1 MTFDRFSKSFVTAVE
16 AFKVWPS
23 KGFSKELL
31 WRSDTKSLKKVF
43 RSSKNDSEWFQIVLG
58 NFFGKWK
65 FKKFLIVFRI
75 FWSLLIVFQ
84 SPWSFLITLIT
95 FDRFRFSWSFLIF
108 FEEFQVFSI
117 VSDRLW
123 SVWRSLDRFVNK
135 RNCEKVCFLIVLG
148 RCILGRFLVEVW
160 IFLAFFLKGW
170 LGFVHEFFSF
180 PRLEILRL
188 DSFSESLEFFTFF
201 VRAVCNSSRS

>member
-1 MTFDRFSKSFVTAVE
+1 MIPNRSNSLSFQMEFLKNFDRKSDSVGPFISAVE
-16 AFKVWPS
+16 AFKVWPCT
-23 KGFSKELL
+23 GFSKELL

-58 NFFGKWK
+58 HFFGKWR
-65 FKKFLIVFRI
+65 FKKFLIVFRL

-148 RCILGRFLVEVW
+148 RCIVDRFLKEVW
-160 IFLAFFLKGW
+160 FFLGFF
-170 LGFVHEFFSF
+170 LSFSLSFVHVFF
-180 PRLEILRL
+180 
-188 DSFSESLEFFTFF
+188 
-201 VRAVCNSSRS
+201 RSPDWKY